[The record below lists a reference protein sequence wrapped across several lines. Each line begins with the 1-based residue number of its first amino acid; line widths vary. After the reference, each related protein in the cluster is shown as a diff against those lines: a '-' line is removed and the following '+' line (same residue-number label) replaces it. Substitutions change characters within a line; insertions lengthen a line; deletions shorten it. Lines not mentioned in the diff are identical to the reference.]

1 MRTCVAHMRT
11 RGSFDFASIERA
23 RRILETDMLQFL
35 IASVL
40 LQSAKNSPCED
51 CSLSEQFWGNE
62 SRAISTGCTKGDVGS
77 TSSRN
82 ASGMRLFLSEL
93 DRFDVLSVLR
103 LWFSAFLYTFPFF
116 GISIIYLF
124 LTRTISNINIFFNFY
139 TFDSLSSCFIATL
152 FSTQFIFNIILLF
165 L

>member
-1 MRTCVAHMRT
+1 MLHICGRAARSILLPLNERDVSLKLTCSNFSSQVCYYSPPKIVLAKT
-11 RGSFDFASIERA
+11 A
-23 RRILETDMLQFL
+23 RYRNNF
-35 IASVL
+35 
-40 LQSAKNSPCED
+40 
-51 CSLSEQFWGNE
+51 GNE
-62 SRAISTGCTKGDVGS
+62 SRAISTGCTKSDVGS
-77 TSSRN
+77 TSCRN

>member
-51 CSLSEQFWGNE
+51 CSLSEQFWERIARYLNRMHQKWCRVDILQKCLWNAVVLE
-62 SRAISTGCTKGDVGS
+62 RVGPVRRTLGP
-77 TSSRN
+77 TS
-82 ASGMRLFLSEL
+82 LIF
-93 DRFDVLSVLR
+93 RF
-103 LWFSAFLYTFPFF
+103 F
-116 GISIIYLF
+116 IYLPLLRYLHYLSF
-124 LTRTISNINIFFNFY
+124 PYTHNLKYQYFF
-139 TFDSLSSCFIATL
+139 
-152 FSTQFIFNIILLF
+152 
-165 L
+165 